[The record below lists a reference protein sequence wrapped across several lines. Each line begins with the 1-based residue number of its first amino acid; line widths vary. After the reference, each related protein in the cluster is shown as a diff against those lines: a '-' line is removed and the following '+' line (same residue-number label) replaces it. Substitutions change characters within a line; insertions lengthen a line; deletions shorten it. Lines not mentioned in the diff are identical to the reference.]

1 MKIET
6 IVELTD
12 AELIEDKEYAAMDKT
27 PVDRVAT
34 ILRKI
39 DSAGRSRERGFN
51 PAKETKQTS
60 NKFVGRIEDIFKNLS
75 NPLGWLSFFNH
86 DLPLLIDFCE

>member
-1 MKIET
+1 MEI
-6 IVELTD
+6 TD
-12 AELIEDKEYAAMDKT
+12 AELIEDKEYAAMGKT

-51 PAKETKQTS
+51 PKKETKDTS
-60 NKFVGRIEDIFKNLS
+60 NKFIRRIERIFKTYLS
-75 NPLGWLSFFNH
+75 R
-86 DLPLLIDFCE
+86 